1 MRKLLKA
8 YFAASISF
16 DGLDYSF
23 TPSVKAVMDAEMY
36 QPITWANVRSHMQGL
51 PSWYHGYFNTYDIA
65 KLMTECNYRT
75 TDTSVL
81 DDMYWDNLAT
91 FILSVYNKGE

>member
-8 YFAASISF
+8 YFADSISF

-36 QPITWANVRSHMQGL
+36 QPITWANIRDYMQGL
-51 PSWYHGYFNTYDIA
+51 PSWYRGYFCTFDIA
-65 KLMTECNYRT
+65 TLVTNCGYRT
-75 TDTSVL
+75 TNTSVL

-91 FILSVYNKGE
+91 FVLSAYNKGE